1 MFFEIKKDEIVK
13 WREKRRKKEG
23 KEKKENGKKK
33 NERKARKGKKRKKRG
48 EKEKRKKKGKR
59 EGEKE
64 KGKKEKERENV
75 NSTILTFGNEETP
88 KYWYLKF
95 RKDGIRTH
103 GSTKNFSI
111 AN

>member
-1 MFFEIKKDEIVK
+1 ME
-13 WREKRRKKEG
+13 REKEKNRG
-23 KEKKENGKKK
+23 KT
-33 NERKARKGKKRKKRG
+33 RKKRG
-48 EKEKRKKKGKR
+48 EKERRKKKGKR

-75 NSTILTFGNEETP
+75 NSTILSFGNEETP